1 MQRDGKYIYCII
13 ASEYDIN
20 LGPIGI
26 GGRGDLV
33 STIGFDGLCMV
44 VSDYPL
50 SPIPN
55 GIINPENMLA
65 HQKVIEEVMKEFR
78 SVIPIRFGTIAATP
92 DEIRNLLNRRY
103 NEFMEL
109 LKQFENKVE
118 LNVRGT
124 WKNMD
129 TIYKEIDKEHSELQ
143 KINLE
148 IDQLDDKDNENKI
161 RKIDEAGKL
170 VENALVVKKQEET
183 EKIIEAFRKS
193 VFEYKHNKTSNH
205 AMFMNTAFLVNSG
218 REVEFDHIMND
229 LGIKYEDRCDFI
241 YTAPLPLF
249 NFINLKIFPER
260 WEL

>member
-13 ASEYDIN
+13 ASDYDVN
-20 LGPIGI
+20 LGAIGV

-44 VSDYPL
+44 VSDHPL
-50 SPIPN
+50 SRFVV
-55 GIINPENMLA
+55 NPENMLA

-78 SVIPIRFGTIAATP
+78 SVLPIRFGTIAATP

-109 LKQFENKVE
+109 LRQFENKVE

-124 WKNMD
+124 WKNMAV
-129 TIYKEIDKEHSELQ
+129 IYKEIDKEHIELQ
-143 KINLE
+143 NIRSEIEKLE
-148 IDQLDDKDNENKI
+148 DNETRNPKI
-161 RKIDEAGKL
+161 IEAGNL
-170 VENALVVKKQEET
+170 VKHALIEKKQQET
-183 EKIIEAFRKS
+183 EMIIEAFRRS
-193 VFEYKHNKTSNH
+193 VFEYKLNKTNGE

-218 REVEFDHIMND
+218 REVEFDNIMTN
-229 LGIKYEDRCDFI
+229 LGKSYEERSDFV
-241 YTAPLPLF
+241 YSAQLPIF
-249 NFINLKIFPER
+249 NFIDLKIFPEK

>member
-13 ASEYDIN
+13 ASDYDIN
-20 LGPIGI
+20 LGSIGV

-44 VSDYPL
+44 VSDHPL
-50 SPIPN
+50 SRFVV
-55 GIINPENMLA
+55 NPENMLA

-78 SVIPIRFGTIAATP
+78 SILPIRFGTIAATP

-103 NEFMEL
+103 SEFMEL

-124 WKNMD
+124 WKYMGM
-129 TIYKEIDKEHSELQ
+129 IYKEIDKEHVDLQ
-143 KINLE
+143 NLRAE
-148 IDQLDDKDNENKI
+148 IEKLDDKVTKNA
-161 RKIDEAGKL
+161 KIDEAG
-170 VENALVVKKQEET
+170 
-183 EKIIEAFRKS
+183 KIIEAFRKS
-193 VFEYKHNKTSNH
+193 IFEYKHNKTTGD

-218 REVEFDHIMND
+218 REIEFDNIMAD
-229 LGIKYEDRCDFI
+229 LGNRFDDRSDFI
-241 YTAPLPLF
+241 YTAPLPIF
-249 NFINLKIFPER
+249 NFIDLKIFPEK